1 MRDLQTI
8 GRCRFLRE
16 AERKTF
22 SLLVCENHP
31 QKKLIWQQSITSK
44 MRHFPSVSNTAIY
57 LFEVQTKNLTKKKWG
72 HLQLGSKDIT
82 VSQCDKNQYFVQKF
96 N

>member
-1 MRDLQTI
+1 M
-8 GRCRFLRE
+8 
-16 AERKTF
+16 
-22 SLLVCENHP
+22 CENHP

-44 MRHFPSVSNTAIY
+44 MRHFSSVSNTAFY
-57 LFEVQTKNLTKKKWG
+57 LFEVQTKSLTRKKWG

>member
-1 MRDLQTI
+1 
-8 GRCRFLRE
+8 
-16 AERKTF
+16 
-22 SLLVCENHP
+22 
-31 QKKLIWQQSITSK
+31 